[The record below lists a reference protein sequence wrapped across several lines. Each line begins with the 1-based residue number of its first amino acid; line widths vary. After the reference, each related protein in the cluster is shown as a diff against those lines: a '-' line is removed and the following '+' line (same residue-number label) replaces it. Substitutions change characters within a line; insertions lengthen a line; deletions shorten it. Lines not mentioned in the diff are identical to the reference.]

1 MKSIAFIE
9 DTIVKRI
16 EEWVKDIVLFTG
28 AKNLRGEKLT
38 STPHVYRG
46 FLPIRMTGEIDASL
60 PKNFPCIVVQTMK
73 GHYDFNA
80 GQAEVRMMVGC
91 WDDSDD
97 LSGYQ
102 DVVNVI
108 EVLKNNLYTERHI
121 ADEFPLAGPVSW
133 ELQQGC
139 DLAPTF
145 WGGLTVTL
153 VVETP
158 SSRFDAMI
166 HGG

>member
-9 DTIVKRI
+9 DTIVKRV
-16 EEWVKDIVLFTG
+16 EAWVKDVVLFTG

-60 PKNFPCIVVQTMK
+60 PKKFPCIVVQTMK
-73 GHYDFNA
+73 GHYDFYS
-80 GQAEVRMMVGC
+80 GQAEVRMMVDC
-91 WDDSDD
+91 WDNSDD

-108 EVLKNNLYTERHI
+108 EVLKNNLYVERHI

-133 ELQQGC
+133 GLQQGAE
-139 DLAPTF
+139 LAPTF

-153 VVETP
+153 DVETP
-158 SSRFDAMI
+158 SSRFDAML